1 MITIIVE
8 KPSVARQ
15 ISRVIGA
22 MERKVGYY
30 GGNNYCVTWAFGH
43 LIQLA
48 MPEAYGVVG
57 YRQENLPII
66 PDMFQLVSRKDGK
79 GKEDDGVKEQLRVI
93 KNLFEHTEKI
103 IVATDAG
110 REGELIFRYLYQYL
124 DCHVPFQRLWISS
137 LTDKA
142 IKEGL
147 KNLKDGHD
155 FDNLFLSAKARSE
168 ADWLVGI
175 NATQALTIAAG
186 RGTYSLGRVQTPT
199 LAMVCR
205 RFLENK
211 NFKPTQFWQMHF
223 TTGGDGKAA
232 SKREQSQ
239 TCLNSAEREQPRPK
253 VRAVKFQTTERWD
266 DKTTAESL
274 YQQLKGYKSVVISK
288 VECKEK
294 TEEPP
299 LLYDLTALQKDANVK
314 YGFTAEQTLAIA
326 QKLYEAK
333 VITYPRTS
341 SRYIPD
347 DVYDEIPKLLRTFQ
361 DNEQWGAL
369 SMTICKPNTHSVD
382 ASKVTD
388 HHALLIT
395 GEKLEH
401 PSNDDKKIYNM
412 IVARMLEAFSDKCEK
427 QQTTITVEVDGVQ
440 FVTKGTVI
448 KKAGWR
454 FIQNEENDNDRL
466 PNWKEGQELVVS
478 GWGLAEGKTKPIPIH
493 TEATLLS
500 EMESC
505 GKGIDDEEL
514 AQAIKECG
522 IGTPATR
529 ANIIETLINREY
541 MIRLNK
547 QLIPTEKGLFIYDLL
562 KDKQIADVAMTGQ
575 WEKVLSRIERG
586 EYNANDF
593 RKGIE
598 DYTGSIVQELLSL
611 EDKFEYSG
619 IGIPCPKCGK
629 GTMQFY
635 KKVVKCDNPACDCNV
650 FREKAGKELTNDQL
664 KALLKEGKTGII
676 KGFKSNQGNSFD
688 AIVKLNP
695 ETFQT
700 EFSFPERKKY
710 VKKPLSRK

>member
-1 MITIIVE
+1 MITIIAE

-15 ISRVIGA
+15 ISRVVGA
-22 MERKVGYY
+22 MQRKVGYY
-30 GGNNYCVTWAFGH
+30 GGNGYCVTWAFGH
-43 LIQLA
+43 LVQLA
-48 MPEAYGVVG
+48 MPEAYGVTG
-57 YRQENLPII
+57 FRRESLPII
-66 PDMFQLVSRKDGK
+66 PGEFQLVSRKDAK
-79 GKEDDGVKEQLRVI
+79 GKEDDGVKEQMQVI
-93 KNLFEHTEKI
+93 KNLFDHSESI

-124 DCHVPFQRLWISS
+124 GCHVPFMRLWISS

-147 KNLKDGHD
+147 DNLRDGHD
-155 FDNLFLSAKARSE
+155 YDRLYAAAKSRSE

-186 RGTYSLGRVQTPT
+186 KGTYSLGRVQTPT

-223 TTGGDGKAA
+223 TTEGDGG
-232 SKREQSQ
+232 
-239 TCLNSAEREQPRPK
+239 
-253 VRAVKFQTTERWD
+253 AVKFLSADRWE
-266 DKTTAESL
+266 DKDKAEAL
-274 YQQLKGYKSVVISK
+274 FLQVKGIKSVVITK

-299 LLYDLTALQKDANVK
+299 LLYDLTTLQKDANVK
-314 YGFTAEQTLAIA
+314 YGLTAEQTLSIA

-347 DVYDEIPKLLRTFQ
+347 DVFDEIPSLLRTLE
-361 DNEQWGAL
+361 DSEQWGAL
-369 SMTICKPNTHSVD
+369 SMTIDKPNRRSVD

-395 GEKLEH
+395 GEKMQY
-401 PSNDDKKIYNM
+401 PSNDDKKIYNL
-412 IVARMLEAFSDKCEK
+412 IVARMLEAFSEKCEK
-427 QQTTITVEVDGVQ
+427 QQTTVTAEVEGVP
-440 FVTKGTVI
+440 FVVKGTVI

-454 FIQNEENDNDRL
+454 FIQNEETDSDRL
-466 PNWKEGQELVVS
+466 PNWKEGQELPVT
-478 GWGLAEGKTKPIPIH
+478 GWGLAEGKTKPKPIL
-493 TEATLLS
+493 TEAALLG
-500 EMESC
+500 EMETC
-505 GKGIDDEEL
+505 GKDIGDGEVSEALKD
-514 AQAIKECG
+514 CG

-529 ANIIETLINREY
+529 AAIIETLINREY
-541 MIRLNK
+541 IIRLNK

-562 KDKQIADVAMTGQ
+562 KDKQIADVAMTGR
-575 WEKVLSRIERG
+575 WEQTLARIERG
-586 EYNANDF
+586 EYNAEDF
-593 RKGIE
+593 RKSIE
-598 DYTGSIVQELLSL
+598 DYTGSIVHELLSL
-611 EDKFEYSG
+611 EDKFEHSG

-635 KKVVKCDNPACDCNV
+635 KKVVKCDNPACDCHV
-650 FREKAGKELTNDQL
+650 FREKAGKELTDAQL
-664 KALLKEGKTGII
+664 KVLLTEGRTGFI
-676 KGFKSNQGNSFD
+676 KGFKSKQGNSFD
-688 AIVKLNP
+688 AVLRLNDQF
-695 ETFQT
+695 ET
-700 EFSFPERKKY
+700 EFSFPERKKS

>member
-1 MITIIVE
+1 MITIIAE

-15 ISRVIGA
+15 ISRVVGA

-48 MPEAYGVVG
+48 MSEAYGVTG
-57 YRQENLPII
+57 FRRESLPII
-66 PDMFQLVSRKDGK
+66 PEMFQLVSRKDAK

-223 TTGGDGKAA
+223 TTEGDGK
-232 SKREQSQ
+232 
-239 TCLNSAEREQPRPK
+239 
-253 VRAVKFQTTERWD
+253 AVKFQTTERWN
-266 DKTTAESL
+266 DKETAESL
-274 YQQLKGYKSVVISK
+274 YQLLKGNKSVVISK

-333 VITYPRTS
+333 AITYPRTS
-341 SRYIPD
+341 SRFIPD
-347 DVYDEIPKLLRTFQ
+347 DVFDEIPKLLRTLQ

-369 SMTICKPNTHSVD
+369 SMTIRKPNTRSVD

-395 GEKLEH
+395 GQKLEH

-412 IVARMLEAFSDKCEK
+412 IVARMLEAFSEKCEK

-448 KKAGWR
+448 KKSGWR
-454 FIQNEENDNDRL
+454 FIQNEETDNDRL
-466 PNWKEGQELVVS
+466 PNWKEGQELVAS
-478 GWGLAEGKTKPIPIH
+478 GWGLAEGKTKPKPIH

-505 GKGIDDEEL
+505 GKGINDEEL

-529 ANIIETLINREY
+529 ASIIETLINREY

-575 WEKVLSRIERG
+575 WEQTLARIERG
-586 EYNANDF
+586 EYGANDF

-598 DYTGSIVQELLSL
+598 DYTASIVQELLSL
-611 EDKFEYSG
+611 EDKFEHSG

-635 KKVVKCDNPACDCNV
+635 KKVVKCDNPACDCHV

-664 KALLKEGKTGII
+664 EALLTDSKTGII
-676 KGFKSNQGNSFD
+676 KGFKSKQGNSFD
-688 AIVKLNP
+688 AIVRLNP

-700 EFSFPERKKY
+700 EFEFPERKSQP
-710 VKKPLSRK
+710 KKGKTRK

>member
-1 MITIIVE
+1 MITIIAE

-15 ISRVIGA
+15 ISRVVGA

-48 MPEAYGVVG
+48 MPEAYGVTG
-57 YRQENLPII
+57 FRRESLPII
-66 PDMFQLVSRKDGK
+66 PEMFQLVSRKDAK

-124 DCHVPFQRLWISS
+124 GCHVPFQRLWISS

-199 LAMVCR
+199 LAMVCH

-223 TTGGDGKAA
+223 TTEGDGK
-232 SKREQSQ
+232 
-239 TCLNSAEREQPRPK
+239 
-253 VRAVKFQTTERWD
+253 AVKFQTTERWN
-266 DKTTAESL
+266 DKETAESL
-274 YQQLKGYKSVVISK
+274 YQQLKGNKNVVITK

-333 VITYPRTS
+333 AITYPRTS

-347 DVYDEIPKLLRTFQ
+347 DVYDEIPKLLRTLQ

-369 SMTICKPNTHSVD
+369 SMTIRKPNSHSVD

-401 PSNDDKKIYNM
+401 PSNDDKIIYNM
-412 IVARMLEAFSDKCEK
+412 IVARMLEAFSEKCEK
-427 QQTTITVEVDGVQ
+427 QQTTVTVEVEGVP
-440 FVTKGTVI
+440 FTVKGTVI
-448 KKAGWR
+448 RKAGWR
-454 FIQNEENDNDRL
+454 FIQNEDTDNDRL
-466 PNWKEGQELVVS
+466 PNWKEGQELAVS
-478 GWGLAEGKTKPIPIH
+478 GWGLAEGKTKPVPIH

-562 KDKQIADVAMTGQ
+562 KDKQIADVAMTGR
-575 WEKVLSRIERG
+575 WEQTLARIEQG
-586 EYNANDF
+586 EYGANDF

-598 DYTGSIVQELLSL
+598 DYTAGIVQELLSL
-611 EDKFEYSG
+611 EDKFEHSG

-635 KKVVKCDNPACDCNV
+635 KKVVKCDNPACDCHV
-650 FREKAGKELTNDQL
+650 FREKAGKELTDAQL
-664 KALLKEGKTGII
+664 KDLIRDGKTGII
-676 KGFKSNQGNSFD
+676 KGFKSKQGNSFD
-688 AIVKLNP
+688 AVVTFNR
-695 ETFQT
+695 ETYQT
-700 EFSFPERKKY
+700 EFSFPERKKSA
-710 VKKPLSRK
+710 KKGKSR

>member
-1 MITIIVE
+1 MITIIAE

-15 ISRVIGA
+15 ISRVVGA

-43 LIQLA
+43 LILLA
-48 MPEAYGVVG
+48 MPEAYGVTG
-57 YRQENLPII
+57 FRRESLPII
-66 PDMFQLVSRKDGK
+66 PDMFQLVSRKDAQ

-155 FDNLFLSAKARSE
+155 YDNLFLSAKARSE

-199 LAMVCR
+199 LAMVCH

-223 TTGGDGKAA
+223 TTEGDGK
-232 SKREQSQ
+232 
-239 TCLNSAEREQPRPK
+239 
-253 VRAVKFQTTERWD
+253 AVKFQTTERWN
-266 DKTTAESL
+266 DKTTAENL
-274 YQQLKGYKSVVISK
+274 YQQLKGNKSVVISK

-299 LLYDLTALQKDANVK
+299 LLYDLTALQKDANIR
-314 YGFTAEQTLAIA
+314 YGFTAEQTLAIV

-333 VITYPRTS
+333 AITYP
-341 SRYIPD
+341 
-347 DVYDEIPKLLRTFQ
+347 
-361 DNEQWGAL
+361 WGAL
-369 SMTICKPNTHSVD
+369 SMTIRKPNTHSVD

-395 GEKLEH
+395 GENLEH
-401 PSNDDKKIYNM
+401 PSNDDKKVYNM
-412 IVARMLEAFSDKCEK
+412 IVARMLEAFSDNCEK
-427 QQTTITVEVDGVQ
+427 QQTTITVEVGGVQ
-440 FVTKGTVI
+440 FVTKGTII

-454 FIQNEENDNDRL
+454 FIQNEETDNDRL
-466 PNWKEGQELVVS
+466 PNWKEGQELAVS
-478 GWGLAEGKTKPIPIH
+478 GWGLAEGKTKPVPIH
-493 TEATLLS
+493 TEASLLS

-505 GKGIDDEEL
+505 GKGIDDKEL

-575 WEKVLSRIERG
+575 WEKALSRIERG

-611 EDKFEYSG
+611 EDKFEHSG

-635 KKVVKCDNPACDCNV
+635 KKVVKCDNPACDCHV

-664 KALLKEGKTGII
+664 KALLTEGKTGIV
-676 KGFKSNQGNSFD
+676 KGFKSKQGNSFD
-688 AIVKLNP
+688 AVVILNR
-695 ETFQT
+695 ETYQT
-700 EFSFPERKKY
+700 EFSFPERKKSA
-710 VKKPLSRK
+710 KNGKSR

>member
-1 MITIIVE
+1 M
-8 KPSVARQ
+8 
-15 ISRVIGA
+15 
-22 MERKVGYY
+22 
-30 GGNNYCVTWAFGH
+30 
-43 LIQLA
+43 
-48 MPEAYGVVG
+48 
-57 YRQENLPII
+57 
-66 PDMFQLVSRKDGK
+66 
-79 GKEDDGVKEQLRVI
+79 
-93 KNLFEHTEKI
+93 
-103 IVATDAG
+103 
-110 REGELIFRYLYQYL
+110 IFRYLYQYL
-124 DCHVPFQRLWISS
+124 GCHVPFQRLWISS

-155 FDNLFLSAKARSE
+155 YDNLFLSAKARSE

-186 RGTYSLGRVQTPT
+186 KGTYSLGRVQTPT

-211 NFKPTQFWQMHF
+211 NFVPTPFWQMHF
-223 TTGGDGKAA
+223 TTEGDGKAVKFLA
-232 SKREQSQ
+232 
-239 TCLNSAEREQPRPK
+239 AERWK
-253 VRAVKFQTTERWD
+253 DRAD
-266 DKTTAESL
+266 AEAV
-274 YQQLKGYKSVVISK
+274 YQKLKSANSVAITK

-299 LLYDLTALQKDANVK
+299 LLYDLTTLQKDANVR

-333 VITYPRTS
+333 AITYPRTS

-347 DVYDEIPKLLRTFQ
+347 DVYDEIPKLLRTLV
-361 DNEQWGAL
+361 NSEQWGAL
-369 SMTICKPNTHSVD
+369 SMTVRKPNRHSVD

-395 GEKLEH
+395 GEKPQY
-401 PSNDDKKIYNM
+401 PSNDDKKIYNL
-412 IVARMLEAFSDKCEK
+412 IIARMLEAFSDKCVKEL
-427 QQTTITVEVDGVQ
+427 TTVTVDVDGIP
-440 FVTKGTVI
+440 FVAKGTVI
-448 KKAGWR
+448 RQQGWR
-454 FIQNEENDNDRL
+454 FIMNENTDADHL
-466 PNWKEGQELVVS
+466 PNWKEGQELHVT
-478 GWGLAEGKTKPIPIH
+478 GWGLAEGKTKPAAIH

-500 EMESC
+500 EMEHC
-505 GKGIDDEEL
+505 GKSIDDEEL
-514 AQAIKECG
+514 AQAIKDCG

-529 ANIIETLINREY
+529 AAIIETLIKREY

-575 WEKVLSRIERG
+575 WEQTLARIERG
-586 EYNANDF
+586 EYSAEDF

-598 DYTGSIVQELLSL
+598 DYTGSIVGELLSL
-611 EDKFEYSG
+611 EDRFEHNG

-635 KKVVKCDNPACDCNV
+635 KKVVKCNNPACDCHV
-650 FREKAGKELTNDQL
+650 FREKAGKELTDAQL
-664 KALLKEGKTGII
+664 KDLLKDGKTGLI
-676 KGFKSNQGNSFD
+676 KGFKSKQGNSFD
-688 AIVKLNP
+688 AVVTINR

-700 EFSFPERKKY
+700 EFSFPERKSQS
-710 VKKPLSRK
+710 KKGKSRK

>member
-1 MITIIVE
+1 MITIIAE

-15 ISRVIGA
+15 ISRVVGA
-22 MERKVGYY
+22 MQRKVGYY
-30 GGNNYCVTWAFGH
+30 GGNGYCVTWAFGH
-43 LIQLA
+43 LVQLA
-48 MPEAYGVVG
+48 MPEAYGVTG
-57 YRQENLPII
+57 FRRESLPII
-66 PDMFQLVSRKDGK
+66 PGEFQLVSRKDAK
-79 GKEDDGVKEQLRVI
+79 GKEDDGVKEQMQVI
-93 KNLFEHTEKI
+93 KNLFDHSESI

-124 DCHVPFQRLWISS
+124 GCHVPFMRLWISS

-147 KNLKDGHD
+147 DNLRDGHD
-155 FDNLFLSAKARSE
+155 YDRLYAAAKSRSE

-186 RGTYSLGRVQTPT
+186 KGTYSLGRVQTPT

-223 TTGGDGKAA
+223 TTEGDGG
-232 SKREQSQ
+232 
-239 TCLNSAEREQPRPK
+239 
-253 VRAVKFQTTERWD
+253 AVKFLSADRWE
-266 DKTTAESL
+266 DKDKAEAL
-274 YQQLKGYKSVVISK
+274 FLQVKGIKSVVITK

-299 LLYDLTALQKDANVK
+299 LLYDLTTLQKDANVK
-314 YGFTAEQTLAIA
+314 YGLTAEQTLSIA

-347 DVYDEIPKLLRTFQ
+347 DVFDEIPSLLRTLE
-361 DNEQWGAL
+361 DSEQWGAL
-369 SMTICKPNTHSVD
+369 SMTIDKPNRRSVD

-395 GEKLEH
+395 GEKMQY
-401 PSNDDKKIYNM
+401 PSNDDKKIYNL
-412 IVARMLEAFSDKCEK
+412 IVARMLEAFSEKCEK
-427 QQTTITVEVDGVQ
+427 QQTTVTAEVEGVP
-440 FVTKGTVI
+440 FVVKGTVI

-454 FIQNEENDNDRL
+454 FIQNEETDSDRL
-466 PNWKEGQELVVS
+466 PNWKEGQELPVT
-478 GWGLAEGKTKPIPIH
+478 GWGLAEGKTKPKPIL
-493 TEATLLS
+493 TEAALLG
-500 EMESC
+500 EMETC
-505 GKGIDDEEL
+505 GKDIGDGEVSEALKD
-514 AQAIKECG
+514 CG

-529 ANIIETLINREY
+529 AAIIETLINREY
-541 MIRLNK
+541 IIRLNK

-562 KDKQIADVAMTGQ
+562 KDKQIADVAMTGR
-575 WEKVLSRIERG
+575 WEQTLARIERG
-586 EYNANDF
+586 EYNAEDF
-593 RKGIE
+593 RKSIE
-598 DYTGSIVQELLSL
+598 DYTGSIVHELLSL
-611 EDKFEYSG
+611 EEKFQHSG

-635 KKVVKCDNPACDCNV
+635 KKVVKCDNPACDCHV
-650 FREKAGKELTNDQL
+650 FREKAGKELTDAQL
-664 KALLKEGKTGII
+664 KVLLTEGRTGFI
-676 KGFKSNQGNSFD
+676 KGFKSKQGNSFD
-688 AIVKLNP
+688 AVLRLNDQF
-695 ETFQT
+695 ET
-700 EFSFPERKKY
+700 EFSFPERKKS

>member
-1 MITIIVE
+1 MITIIAE

-15 ISRVIGA
+15 ISRVVGA
-22 MERKVGYY
+22 MQRKVGYY
-30 GGNNYCVTWAFGH
+30 GGNGYCVTWAFGH
-43 LIQLA
+43 LVQLA
-48 MPEAYGVVG
+48 MPEAYGVTG
-57 YRQENLPII
+57 FRRESLPII
-66 PDMFQLVSRKDGK
+66 PGEFQLVSRKDAK
-79 GKEDDGVKEQLRVI
+79 GKEDDGVKEQMQVI
-93 KNLFEHTEKI
+93 KNLFDHSESI

-124 DCHVPFQRLWISS
+124 GCHVPFMRLWISS

-147 KNLKDGHD
+147 DNLRDGHD
-155 FDNLFLSAKARSE
+155 YDRLYAAAKSRSE

-186 RGTYSLGRVQTPT
+186 KGTYSLGRVQTPT

-223 TTGGDGKAA
+223 TTEGDGG
-232 SKREQSQ
+232 
-239 TCLNSAEREQPRPK
+239 
-253 VRAVKFQTTERWD
+253 AVKFLSADRWE
-266 DKTTAESL
+266 DKDKAEAL
-274 YQQLKGYKSVVISK
+274 FLQVKGIKSVVITK

-299 LLYDLTALQKDANVK
+299 LLYDLTTLQKDANVK
-314 YGFTAEQTLAIA
+314 YGLTAEQTLSIA

-347 DVYDEIPKLLRTFQ
+347 DVFDEIPSLLRTLE
-361 DNEQWGAL
+361 DSEQWGAL
-369 SMTICKPNTHSVD
+369 SMTIDKPNRRSVD

-395 GEKLEH
+395 GEKMQY
-401 PSNDDKKIYNM
+401 PSNDDKKIYNL
-412 IVARMLEAFSDKCEK
+412 IVARMLEAFSEKCEK
-427 QQTTITVEVDGVQ
+427 QQTTVTAEVEGVP
-440 FVTKGTVI
+440 FVVKGTVI

-454 FIQNEENDNDRL
+454 FIQNEETDSDRL
-466 PNWKEGQELVVS
+466 PNWKEGQELPVT
-478 GWGLAEGKTKPIPIH
+478 GWGLAEGKTKPKPIL
-493 TEATLLS
+493 TEAALLG
-500 EMESC
+500 EMETC
-505 GKGIDDEEL
+505 GKDIGDGEVSEALKD
-514 AQAIKECG
+514 CG

-529 ANIIETLINREY
+529 AAIIETLINREY
-541 MIRLNK
+541 IIRLNK

-562 KDKQIADVAMTGQ
+562 KDKQITDVAMTGR
-575 WEKVLSRIERG
+575 WEQTLARIERG
-586 EYNANDF
+586 EYNAEDF
-593 RKGIE
+593 RKSIE
-598 DYTGSIVQELLSL
+598 DYTGSIVHELLSL
-611 EDKFEYSG
+611 EDKFEHGG

-635 KKVVKCDNPACDCNV
+635 KKVVKCDNPACDCHV
-650 FREKAGKELTNDQL
+650 FREKAGKELTDAQL
-664 KALLKEGKTGII
+664 KVLLTEGRTGFI
-676 KGFKSNQGNSFD
+676 KGFKSKQGNSFD
-688 AIVKLNP
+688 AVLRLNDQF
-695 ETFQT
+695 ET
-700 EFSFPERKKY
+700 EFSFPERKKS

>member
-1 MITIIVE
+1 MITIIAE

-15 ISRVIGA
+15 ISRVVGA
-22 MERKVGYY
+22 TQRKVGYY
-30 GGNNYCVTWAFGH
+30 GGNGYCVTWAFGH

-48 MPEAYGVVG
+48 MPEVYGVTG
-57 YRQENLPII
+57 FRRDALPII
-66 PDMFQLVSRKDGK
+66 PNEFQLVIRKNLK
-79 GKEDDGVKEQLRVI
+79 GDEELSLNEQVYTI
-93 KNLFEHTEKI
+93 KNLFEHSDYI

-110 REGELIFRYLYQYL
+110 REGELIFRYVYQYL
-124 DCHVPFQRLWISS
+124 DCHTPFKRLWISS

-147 KNLKDGHD
+147 DSLRDGHEY
-155 FDNLFLSAKARSE
+155 DNLFLAAKARSE

-211 NFKPTQFWQMHF
+211 NFKPTKFWQMHL
-223 TTGGDGKAA
+223 TTEGNGGAI
-232 SKREQSQ
+232 
-239 TCLNSAEREQPRPK
+239 
-253 VRAVKFQTTERWD
+253 KFQTTERWN
-266 DKTTAESL
+266 DKTTAENL
-274 YQQLKGYKSVVISK
+274 YQQLKGNKSVVISK

-299 LLYDLTALQKDANVK
+299 LLYDLTSLQKDANVK
-314 YGFTAEQTLAIA
+314 YGFTAEQTLTIA

-333 VITYPRTS
+333 AITYPRTS

-347 DVYDEIPKLLRTFQ
+347 DVFDEIPKLLRTLE

-369 SMTICKPNTHSVD
+369 SMTIRKPNRRSVD
-382 ASKVTD
+382 TSKVTD

-412 IVARMLEAFSDKCEK
+412 IVARMLEAFSEKCEK
-427 QQTTITVEVDGVQ
+427 QQTTITVEVEGIQ

-448 KKAGWR
+448 KKSGWR
-454 FIQNEENDNDRL
+454 FIQNEETGNDRL
-466 PNWKEGQELVVS
+466 SNWKEGQELTVS
-478 GWGLAEGKTKPIPIH
+478 GWGLAEGKTKPVPIH

-505 GKGIDDEEL
+505 GKGIDDEEQ

-529 ANIIETLINREY
+529 ANIIETLIAREY

-547 QLIPTEKGLFIYDLL
+547 QLIPTEKGLFIYNLL

-575 WEKVLSRIERG
+575 WEQTLTRIEQG
-586 EYNANDF
+586 EYNADDF
-593 RKGIE
+593 RKDIE
-598 DYTGSIVQELLSL
+598 NYTGSIVNELLSL
-611 EDKFEYSG
+611 EDKFEHSG

-635 KKVVKCDNPACDCNV
+635 KKIVKCDNPACDMHI
-650 FREKAGKELTNDQL
+650 FREKAGKELTNTQL
-664 KALLKEGKTGII
+664 KDLIRDGKTGII
-676 KGFKSNQGNSFD
+676 KGFKSKQGNSFD
-688 AIVKLNP
+688 AVVTLNR
-695 ETFQT
+695 ETYQT
-700 EFSFPERKKY
+700 EFSFPERKKS
-710 VKKPLSRK
+710 VKKGKSR

>member
-1 MITIIVE
+1 MITIIAE

-15 ISRVIGA
+15 ISRVVGA

-48 MPEAYGVVG
+48 MPEAYGVTG
-57 YRQENLPII
+57 FRRESLPII
-66 PDMFQLVSRKDGK
+66 PEMFQLVSRKDAK

-199 LAMVCR
+199 LAMVCH

-223 TTGGDGKAA
+223 TTEGDGK
-232 SKREQSQ
+232 
-239 TCLNSAEREQPRPK
+239 
-253 VRAVKFQTTERWD
+253 AVKFQTAERWN
-266 DKTTAESL
+266 DKETAESI
-274 YQQLKGYKSVVISK
+274 YQQLKGNKSVVISK
-288 VECKEK
+288 VECKDK

-314 YGFTAEQTLAIA
+314 YGFTADQTLAIA

-333 VITYPRTS
+333 AITYPRTS

-347 DVYDEIPKLLRTFQ
+347 DVYDEIPKLLRTLQ

-369 SMTICKPNTHSVD
+369 SMTIRKPNARSVD

-395 GEKLEH
+395 GEKFEH

-412 IVARMLEAFSDKCEK
+412 IVARMLEAFSEKCEK
-427 QQTTITVEVDGVQ
+427 QQTTVTVEVEGVP
-440 FVTKGTVI
+440 FTVKGTVI

-454 FIQNEENDNDRL
+454 FIQNEDTDNDRL
-466 PNWKEGQELVVS
+466 PNWKEGQELAVS
-478 GWGLAEGKTKPIPIH
+478 GWGLAEGKTKPVPIH

-505 GKGIDDEEL
+505 GKCIDDEEL
-514 AQAIKECG
+514 AQAIKDCG

-562 KDKQIADVAMTGQ
+562 KDKQIADVAMTGR
-575 WEKVLSRIERG
+575 WEQTLARIEQG
-586 EYNANDF
+586 EYGANDF

-598 DYTGSIVQELLSL
+598 DYTAGIVQELLSL
-611 EDKFEYSG
+611 EDKFEHSG

-635 KKVVKCDNPACDCNV
+635 KKVVKCDNPACDCHV

-664 KALLKEGKTGII
+664 KALLTDYKTGII
-676 KGFKSNQGNSFD
+676 KGFKSKQGNSFD
-688 AIVKLNP
+688 AIVRLNS
-695 ETFQT
+695 ETFHT
-700 EFSFPERKKY
+700 EFEFPERKSQP
-710 VKKPLSRK
+710 KKGKTRK

>member
-1 MITIIVE
+1 MITIIAE
-8 KPSVARQ
+8 KPSVVRQ
-15 ISRVIGA
+15 ISRVVGA

-48 MPEAYGVVG
+48 MPEAYGVTG
-57 YRQENLPII
+57 FRRESLPII
-66 PDMFQLVSRKDGK
+66 PDIFQLVSRKDAK

-155 FDNLFLSAKARSE
+155 FDNLFLSAKTRSE
-168 ADWLVGI
+168 ADWLIGI
-175 NATQALTIAAG
+175 NATQALAIAAG

-199 LAMVCR
+199 LAMVCH

-223 TTGGDGKAA
+223 TTEGDG
-232 SKREQSQ
+232 
-239 TCLNSAEREQPRPK
+239 L
-253 VRAVKFQTTERWD
+253 AVKFQTTERWNY
-266 DKTTAESL
+266 KETAESI
-274 YQQLKGYKSVVISK
+274 YQQLKKNKSVFISK

-294 TEEPP
+294 AEEPP

-326 QKLYEAK
+326 QRLYEARA
-333 VITYPRTS
+333 ITYPRTS

-347 DVYDEIPKLLRTFQ
+347 DVYDEIPKLLRTLQ

-369 SMTICKPNTHSVD
+369 SMTIRKPNTRSVD

-427 QQTTITVEVDGVQ
+427 QQTTVAVEVESVP
-440 FVTKGTVI
+440 FAVKGTVI

-454 FIQNEENDNDRL
+454 FIQNEETDNDRL
-466 PNWKEGQELVVS
+466 PNWKAGQELAIS
-478 GWGLAEGKTKPIPIH
+478 GWGLAEGKTKPVPIH

-529 ANIIETLINREY
+529 ANIIETLINCEY

-547 QLIPTEKGLFIYDLL
+547 QLIPTPKGLFIYDLL
-562 KDKQIADVAMTGQ
+562 KDKQIANVAMTGQ
-575 WEKVLSRIERG
+575 WEKALSRIELG

-611 EDKFEYSG
+611 EDKFQHSS

-635 KKVVKCDNPACDCNV
+635 KKVVKCDNPACDCHV
-650 FREKAGKELTNDQL
+650 FREKAGKELINDQL
-664 KALLKEGKTGII
+664 KALLTDGKTGII
-676 KGFKSNQGNSFD
+676 KGFKSKQGNSFD

-700 EFSFPERKKY
+700 EFSFPERKKSA
-710 VKKPLSRK
+710 KKGKSR

>member
-1 MITIIVE
+1 MITIIAE

-15 ISRVIGA
+15 ISRVVGA
-22 MERKVGYY
+22 TQRKVGYY

-43 LIQLA
+43 LMQLA
-48 MPEAYGVVG
+48 MPEAYGITG
-57 YRQENLPII
+57 FRRDALPII
-66 PDMFQLVSRKDGK
+66 PKEFQLVIRKNLK
-79 GKEDDGVKEQLRVI
+79 GDEEMSLNEQVYTI
-93 KNLFEHTEKI
+93 KNLFERSEYI

-110 REGELIFRYLYQYL
+110 REGELIFRYVYQYYG
-124 DCHVPFQRLWISS
+124 CKTPFKRLWISS
-137 LTDKA
+137 LTAKA

-147 KNLKDGHD
+147 DSLRDGHEY
-155 FDNLFLSAKARSE
+155 DNLFLAAKARSE

-186 RGTYSLGRVQTPT
+186 KGTYSLGRVQTPT

-223 TTGGDGKAA
+223 TTEGDGK
-232 SKREQSQ
+232 
-239 TCLNSAEREQPRPK
+239 T
-253 VRAVKFQTTERWD
+253 VKFLTANRWE
-266 DKTTAESL
+266 DKAVAEVL
-274 YQQLKGYKSVVISK
+274 YQQMKEHKSVVISK

-294 TEEPP
+294 AEEPP
-299 LLYDLTALQKDANVK
+299 LLYDLTALQKEANVR

-333 VITYPRTS
+333 AITYPRTS

-347 DVYDEIPKLLRTFQ
+347 DVYDEIPKLLRTLA
-361 DNEQWGAL
+361 DDEQWGAL
-369 SMTICKPNTHSVD
+369 SMTIRKPNCHCVD
-382 ASKVTD
+382 ASKVSD

-412 IVARMLEAFSDKCEK
+412 VVARMLEAFSDKCEK
-427 QQTTITVEVDGVQ
+427 QHTTITVEVDGVQ

-454 FIQNEENDNDRL
+454 FIQNEETDNNRL
-466 PNWKEGQELVVS
+466 PNWKEGHELVVS
-478 GWGLAEGKTKPIPIH
+478 GWGLAEGKTKPVPIH

-541 MIRLNK
+541 IIRLNK
-547 QLIPTEKGLFIYDLL
+547 QLIPTEKGLFIYDFL
-562 KDKQIADVAMTGQ
+562 KDRQIADVAMTGQ
-575 WEKVLSRIERG
+575 WEQTLARIERG
-586 EYNANDF
+586 EYSAEDF

-598 DYTGSIVQELLSL
+598 NYTGSIVQELLSL
-611 EDKFEYSG
+611 EDRFEHNG

-635 KKVVKCDNPACDCNV
+635 KKVVKCDNPACDCHV

-664 KALLKEGKTGII
+664 KALLTEGRTGII
-676 KGFKSNQGNSFD
+676 KGFKSKQGNSFD
-688 AIVKLNP
+688 AVVTLNRD
-695 ETFQT
+695 TFQT
-700 EFSFPERKKY
+700 EFSFPERKKSA
-710 VKKPLSRK
+710 KKPQSRK

>member
-1 MITIIVE
+1 MITIIAE

-15 ISRVIGA
+15 ISRVVGA

-48 MPEAYGVVG
+48 MPEAYGMTG
-57 YRQENLPII
+57 FRRESLPII
-66 PDMFQLVSRKDGK
+66 PELFQLVSRKDAK
-79 GKEDDGVKEQLRVI
+79 GKEDDGVKEQVRVI

-199 LAMVCR
+199 LAMVCH

-223 TTGGDGKAA
+223 TTEDDGG
-232 SKREQSQ
+232 
-239 TCLNSAEREQPRPK
+239 
-253 VRAVKFQTTERWD
+253 VVKFMTTERWN
-266 DKTTAESL
+266 DKATAESL
-274 YQQLKGYKSVVISK
+274 YQQLKGNKNVVISK
-288 VECKEK
+288 VECKDK

-299 LLYDLTALQKDANVK
+299 LLYDLTALQKDANVR

-333 VITYPRTS
+333 AITYPRTS

-347 DVYDEIPKLLRTFQ
+347 DVYDEIPKLLRTLQ

-369 SMTICKPNTHSVD
+369 SMTIRKPNTRSVD

-412 IVARMLEAFSDKCEK
+412 IVARMLEAFSEKCEK
-427 QQTTITVEVDGVQ
+427 QQTTIMVEVDGVQ

-454 FIQNEENDNDRL
+454 FIQNEETDNDRL
-466 PNWKEGQELVVS
+466 PNWKEGQELAVS
-478 GWGLAEGKTKPIPIH
+478 GWGLAEGKTKPVPIH

-562 KDKQIADVAMTGQ
+562 KDKQIANVAMTGQ
-575 WEKVLSRIERG
+575 WEQSLARIERG
-586 EYNANDF
+586 EYGAEDF

-598 DYTGSIVQELLSL
+598 DYTDSIVQELLSL
-611 EDKFEYSG
+611 EDRFEHSG

-635 KKVVKCDNPACDCNV
+635 KKVVKCDNPACDCHV

-664 KALLKEGKTGII
+664 KALLTDGKTGII
-676 KGFKSNQGNSFD
+676 KGFKSKQGNSFD

-700 EFSFPERKKY
+700 EFSFPERKKSA
-710 VKKPLSRK
+710 KKGKSR

>member
-1 MITIIVE
+1 MYKTTEFIYYHTMITIIAE

-15 ISRVIGA
+15 ISRVVGA

-48 MPEAYGVVG
+48 MPEAYGVAG
-57 YRQENLPII
+57 FRRESLPII
-66 PDMFQLVSRKDGK
+66 PDMFQLVSRKDAK

-124 DCHVPFQRLWISS
+124 GCNVPFQRLWISS

-147 KNLKDGHD
+147 KNLKEGHD

-199 LAMVCR
+199 LAMVCH

-223 TTGGDGKAA
+223 TTEGNG
-232 SKREQSQ
+232 Q
-239 TCLNSAEREQPRPK
+239 
-253 VRAVKFQTTERWD
+253 AVKFQTTERWN
-266 DKTTAESL
+266 DKETAESL

-294 TEEPP
+294 AEEPP

-314 YGFTAEQTLAIA
+314 YGFTAEQTLTIA

-347 DVYDEIPKLLRTFQ
+347 DVYDEIPKLLRTLQ

-369 SMTICKPNTHSVD
+369 SMTIRKPNTHSVD

-427 QQTTITVEVDGVQ
+427 QQTTITVEVDEVQ

-448 KKAGWR
+448 KNAGWR
-454 FIQNEENDNDRL
+454 FIQNEENDNGRL
-466 PNWKEGQELVVS
+466 PNWKEGQELAVS
-478 GWGLAEGKTKPIPIH
+478 GWGLAEGKTKPVPIH

-562 KDKQIADVAMTGQ
+562 KDKQIADVSMTGQ
-575 WEKVLSRIERG
+575 WEQALARIERG
-586 EYNANDF
+586 EYSANNF

-598 DYTGSIVQELLSL
+598 DYTTSIVQELLSL
-611 EDKFEYSG
+611 EDKFEHSG

-635 KKVVKCDNPACDCNV
+635 KKVVKCDNPACDCHV
-650 FREKAGKELTNDQL
+650 FREKAGKVLTDAQL
-664 KALLKEGKTGII
+664 KDLLTEGRTGLI
-676 KGFKSNQGNSFD
+676 KGFKSKQGNSFD
-688 AIVKLNP
+688 AVVTLNH
-695 ETFQT
+695 ETYQT
-700 EFSFPERKKY
+700 EFSFPERKKTS
-710 VKKPLSRK
+710 KKPLSRK

>member
-1 MITIIVE
+1 MITIIAE

-15 ISRVIGA
+15 ISRIVGA
-22 MERKVGYY
+22 TQRKVGYY
-30 GGNNYCVTWAFGH
+30 GGNGYCVTWAFGH
-43 LIQLA
+43 LMQLA
-48 MPEAYGVVG
+48 MPEAYGVTG
-57 YRQENLPII
+57 FRREALPII
-66 PDMFQLVSRKDGK
+66 PKEFQLIIRKNLK
-79 GKEDDGVKEQLRVI
+79 GDEELSLNEQVYTI
-93 KNLFEHTEKI
+93 KNLFEHSEYI

-110 REGELIFRYLYQYL
+110 REGELIFRYVYQYL
-124 DCHVPFQRLWISS
+124 DCHTPFKRLWISS

-147 KNLKDGHD
+147 DNLRDGHEYE
-155 FDNLFLSAKARSE
+155 NLFLAAKARSE

-186 RGTYSLGRVQTPT
+186 KGTYSLGRVQTPT

-211 NFKPTQFWQMHF
+211 NFKPKQFWQIHF
-223 TTGGDGKAA
+223 TTEGDDKAA

-239 TCLNSAEREQPRPK
+239 TCLNSAEREQARPK
-253 VRAVKFQTTERWD
+253 VRAVKFQTTERWN
-266 DKTTAESL
+266 DKTTAENL
-274 YQQLKGYKSVVISK
+274 YQQLKGYKNVVVSK
-288 VECKEK
+288 VECKDK

-314 YGFTAEQTLAIA
+314 YGYTAEQTLSIA

-347 DVYDEIPKLLRTFQ
+347 DVFEEIPKLLRTLENSQ
-361 DNEQWGAL
+361 QWGAL
-369 SMTICKPNTHSVD
+369 SMTIRKPNTRSVD

-395 GEKLEH
+395 GEKLEY

-412 IVARMLEAFSDKCEK
+412 IVARMLEAFSEKCEK
-427 QQTTITVEVDGVQ
+427 QQTTVTVEVKGVT
-440 FVTKGTVI
+440 FAVKGTVI

-454 FIQNEENDNDRL
+454 FIQNEEADNDRL
-466 PNWKEGQELVVS
+466 PNWKEGQELAIS
-478 GWGLAEGKTKPIPIH
+478 GWGLAEGKTKPVPIH

-505 GKGIDDEEL
+505 GKEIDDEKL

-529 ANIIETLINREY
+529 ASIIETLIAREY
-541 MIRLNK
+541 MIRLSK
-547 QLIPTEKGLFIYDLL
+547 QLIPTEKGLFIYNLL
-562 KDKQIADVAMTGQ
+562 KDKQIADVVMTGQ
-575 WEKVLSRIERG
+575 WEQALTRIEQG
-586 EYNANDF
+586 EYSADDF
-593 RKGIE
+593 RKDIE
-598 DYTGSIVQELLSL
+598 NYTGSIVNEILSL
-611 EDKFEYSG
+611 EDKFEHSG

-635 KKVVKCDNPACDCNV
+635 KKVVKCDNPACDCHV
-650 FREKAGKELTNDQL
+650 FREKAGKELTDAQL
-664 KALLKEGKTGII
+664 KDLLTEGRTGLI
-676 KGFKSNQGNSFD
+676 KGFKSKQGNSFD
-688 AIVKLNP
+688 AVVRLNDQF
-695 ETFQT
+695 ET
-700 EFSFPERKKY
+700 EFSFPERKKSAR
-710 VKKPLSRK
+710 KPLSRK

>member
-1 MITIIVE
+1 MITIIAE

-15 ISRVIGA
+15 ISRVVGA

-48 MPEAYGVVG
+48 MPEAYGVTG
-57 YRQENLPII
+57 FRRESLPII
-66 PDMFQLVSRKDGK
+66 PDVFQLVSRKDTK

-155 FDNLFLSAKARSE
+155 YDNLFLSAKARSE

-186 RGTYSLGRVQTPT
+186 KGTYSLGRVQTPT
-199 LAMVCR
+199 LAMVCH

-223 TTGGDGKAA
+223 TTEGDGK
-232 SKREQSQ
+232 
-239 TCLNSAEREQPRPK
+239 
-253 VRAVKFQTTERWD
+253 AVKFQTTERWN
-266 DKTTAESL
+266 DKTTAENL
-274 YQQLKGYKSVVISK
+274 YQQLKGNKSVVISK

-299 LLYDLTALQKDANVK
+299 LLYDLTALQKDANIR
-314 YGFTAEQTLAIA
+314 YGFTAEQTLAIV

-333 VITYPRTS
+333 AITYPRTS
-341 SRYIPD
+341 SRYIPH
-347 DVYDEIPKLLRTFQ
+347 DVFDEIPKLLRTLQ

-369 SMTICKPNTHSVD
+369 SMTIRKPNTHSVD

-395 GEKLEH
+395 GENLEH

-412 IVARMLEAFSDKCEK
+412 IVARMLEAFSDNCEK
-427 QQTTITVEVDGVQ
+427 QQTTITVEVGGVQ
-440 FVTKGTVI
+440 FVTKGTII

-454 FIQNEENDNDRL
+454 FIQNEETDNDRL
-466 PNWKEGQELVVS
+466 PNWKEGQELAVS
-478 GWGLAEGKTKPIPIH
+478 GWGLAEGKTKPVPIH
-493 TEATLLS
+493 TEASLLS

-505 GKGIDDEEL
+505 GKGIDDKEL

-575 WEKVLSRIERG
+575 WEKALSRIERG

-611 EDKFEYSG
+611 EDKFEHSG

-635 KKVVKCDNPACDCNV
+635 KKVVKCDNPACDCHV

-664 KALLKEGKTGII
+664 KALLTDSKTGII
-676 KGFKSNQGNSFD
+676 KGFKSKQGNSFD

-700 EFSFPERKKY
+700 EFSFPERKKSA
-710 VKKPLSRK
+710 KNGKSR

>member
-1 MITIIVE
+1 MITIIAE

-15 ISRVIGA
+15 ISRVVGA

-48 MPEAYGVVG
+48 MPEAYG
-57 YRQENLPII
+57 
-66 PDMFQLVSRKDGK
+66 LVSRKDVKGK
-79 GKEDDGVKEQLRVI
+79 GDNGVKEQLRVI

-124 DCHVPFQRLWISS
+124 CCHVPFQRLWISS

-155 FDNLFLSAKARSE
+155 YDNLFLSAKARSE

-186 RGTYSLGRVQTPT
+186 KGTYSLGRVQTPT

-211 NFKPTQFWQMHF
+211 NFVPTPFWQMHF
-223 TTGGDGKAA
+223 TTEGDGKAVKFLA
-232 SKREQSQ
+232 
-239 TCLNSAEREQPRPK
+239 AERWK
-253 VRAVKFQTTERWD
+253 DRAD
-266 DKTTAESL
+266 AEAV
-274 YQQLKGYKSVVISK
+274 YQKLKSANSVAITK

-299 LLYDLTALQKDANVK
+299 LLYDLTTLQKDANVR

-333 VITYPRTS
+333 AITYPRTS

-347 DVYDEIPKLLRTFQ
+347 DVYDEIPKLLRTLA
-361 DNEQWGAL
+361 DSEQWGAL
-369 SMTICKPNTHSVD
+369 SMTIRKPNRHSVD

-395 GEKLEH
+395 GEKPQY
-401 PSNDDKKIYNM
+401 PSNDDKKIYNL
-412 IVARMLEAFSDKCEK
+412 IIARMLEAFSDKCVKEL
-427 QQTTITVEVDGVQ
+427 TTVTVDVDGIP
-440 FVTKGTVI
+440 FVAKGTVI
-448 KKAGWR
+448 RQQGWR
-454 FIQNEENDNDRL
+454 FIMNEDTDADRL
-466 PNWKEGQELVVS
+466 PNWKEGQELHVT
-478 GWGLAEGKTKPIPIH
+478 GWGLAEGKTKPAAIH

-500 EMESC
+500 EMEHC
-505 GKGIDDEEL
+505 GKSIDDEEL
-514 AQAIKECG
+514 AQAIKDCG

-529 ANIIETLINREY
+529 AAIIETLINREY

-562 KDKQIADVAMTGQ
+562 KD
-575 WEKVLSRIERG
+575 
-586 EYNANDF
+586 NAEDF

-598 DYTGSIVQELLSL
+598 DYTGSIVGELLSL
-611 EDKFEYSG
+611 EERFEHSG

-635 KKVVKCDNPACDCNV
+635 KKVVKCDNPACDCHV

-664 KALLKEGKTGII
+664 KALLTDGRTGII
-676 KGFKSNQGNSFD
+676 KDFKSKQGNSFD
-688 AIVKLNP
+688 AVVTLNR

-700 EFSFPERKKY
+700 EFSFPERKSQS
-710 VKKPLSRK
+710 KKGKSRK

>member
-1 MITIIVE
+1 MITIIAE

-15 ISRVIGA
+15 ISRVVGA

-48 MPEAYGVVG
+48 MPEAYGVTG
-57 YRQENLPII
+57 FRRESLPII
-66 PDMFQLVSRKDGK
+66 PDVFQLVSRKDAKAASKREQSQSCLNSAEREQARPEVK

-124 DCHVPFQRLWISS
+124 GCHVPFQRLWISS

-175 NATQALTIAAG
+175 RSALWDACQSKNATQALTIAAG

-199 LAMVCR
+199 LAMVCH

-223 TTGGDGKAA
+223 TTEGDGKAA

-239 TCLNSAEREQPRPK
+239 TCLNSAEREQARPK
-253 VRAVKFQTTERWD
+253 VRAVKFQTTERWN

-274 YQQLKGYKSVVISK
+274 YQQLKGNKSIVISK

-294 TEEPP
+294 AEEPP
-299 LLYDLTALQKDANVK
+299 LLYDLTALQKDANVR
-314 YGFTAEQTLAIA
+314 YGFTAEQTLTIA

-341 SRYIPD
+341 SRYISD
-347 DVYDEIPKLLRTFQ
+347 DVYDEIPKLLRTLQ

-369 SMTICKPNTHSVD
+369 SMTIRKPNTRSVD

-395 GEKLEH
+395 SEKLEH

-454 FIQNEENDNDRL
+454 FIQNEETDNDRL
-466 PNWKEGQELVVS
+466 PNWKEGQELAVS
-478 GWGLAEGKTKPIPIH
+478 GWGLAEGKTKPVPIH

-529 ANIIETLINREY
+529 ADIIETLINREY

-562 KDKQIADVAMTGQ
+562 KDKRIADVTMTGR
-575 WEKVLSRIERG
+575 WEQTLARIERG

-611 EDKFEYSG
+611 EDKFEHSG
-619 IGIPCPKCGK
+619 IGILCPK
-629 GTMQFY
+629 
-635 KKVVKCDNPACDCNV
+635 
-650 FREKAGKELTNDQL
+650 
-664 KALLKEGKTGII
+664 
-676 KGFKSNQGNSFD
+676 
-688 AIVKLNP
+688 
-695 ETFQT
+695 
-700 EFSFPERKKY
+700 
-710 VKKPLSRK
+710 

>member
-1 MITIIVE
+1 MYKTTESIYYHTMITIIAE

-15 ISRVIGA
+15 ISRVVDA

-48 MPEAYGVVG
+48 MPEAYGMTG
-57 YRQENLPII
+57 FRRENLPII
-66 PDMFQLVSRKDGK
+66 PDMFQLVSRKDAK
-79 GKEDDGVKEQLRVI
+79 GKDDDGVKEQLRVI

-186 RGTYSLGRVQTPT
+186 KGTYSLGRVQTPT

-223 TTGGDGKAA
+223 TTEGDGKA
-232 SKREQSQ
+232 
-239 TCLNSAEREQPRPK
+239 
-253 VRAVKFQTTERWD
+253 VKFLTADRWN
-266 DKTTAESL
+266 DKTTAENL
-274 YQQLKGYKSVVISK
+274 YQQLKGNKSVVISK
-288 VECKEK
+288 VECREK
-294 TEEPP
+294 AEEPP
-299 LLYDLTALQKDANVK
+299 LLYDLTALQKDANVR
-314 YGFTAEQTLAIA
+314 YGFTAEQTLTIA
-326 QKLYEAK
+326 QKLYDAK

-341 SRYIPD
+341 SRYISD
-347 DVYDEIPKLLRTFQ
+347 DVYDEIPKLLRTLQ

-369 SMTICKPNTHSVD
+369 SMTIRKPNTHSVD

-412 IVARMLEAFSDKCEK
+412 IVARMLEAFSEKCEK
-427 QQTTITVEVDGVQ
+427 QLTTITVEVDGVQ
-440 FVTKGTVI
+440 FLTKGTVI
-448 KKAGWR
+448 RKAGWR
-454 FIQNEENDNDRL
+454 FIQNEETDNDRL
-466 PNWKEGQELVVS
+466 PNWKEGQELAVS
-478 GWGLAEGKTKPIPIH
+478 GWGMAEGKTKPVPIH

-505 GKGIDDEEL
+505 GKGIEDEEL

-562 KDKQIADVAMTGQ
+562 KDKQIADVVMTGQ
-575 WEKVLSRIERG
+575 WEQSLARIERG
-586 EYNANDF
+586 EYSAEDF

-611 EDKFEYSG
+611 EDKFEHSG

-629 GTMQFY
+629 GTMEFY
-635 KKVVKCDNPACDCNV
+635 KKVVKCDNPACDCHL
-650 FREKAGKELTNDQL
+650 FREKAGKELTNEQL
-664 KALLKEGKTGII
+664 KALLKEGKTGVV
-676 KGFKSNQGNSFD
+676 KGFKSKQGNSFD
-688 AIVKLNP
+688 AIVKLNS
-695 ETFQT
+695 ETFQIKF
-700 EFSFPERKKY
+700 EFPERKKPAR
-710 VKKPLSRK
+710 KPLSRK

>member
-1 MITIIVE
+1 MITIIAE

-15 ISRVIGA
+15 ISRVVGA

-43 LIQLA
+43 LVQLA
-48 MPEAYGVVG
+48 MPETYGVTG
-57 YRQENLPII
+57 FRRESLPII
-66 PDMFQLVSRKDGK
+66 PDMFQLVSRKDAQ

-110 REGELIFRYLYQYL
+110 REGELIFRYLYQNL

-147 KNLKDGHD
+147 KNLNDGHD

-175 NATQALTIAAG
+175 NATQALTISAG
-186 RGTYSLGRVQTPT
+186 KGTYSLGRVQTPT

-223 TTGGDGKAA
+223 TTEDD
-232 SKREQSQ
+232 SD
-239 TCLNSAEREQPRPK
+239 
-253 VRAVKFQTTERWD
+253 VIKFQTTERWN
-266 DKTTAESL
+266 DKTTAEDL
-274 YQQLKGYKSVVISK
+274 YQQLKGNKSVVISK
-288 VECKEK
+288 VECKDK

-299 LLYDLTALQKDANVK
+299 LLYDLTTLQKDANVK

-333 VITYPRTS
+333 AITYPRTS

-347 DVYDEIPKLLRTFQ
+347 DVYDDIPKLIRTLQ

-369 SMTICKPNTHSVD
+369 SMTIRKPNTRSLD

-427 QQTTITVEVDGVQ
+427 QQTTVTVEVEGVP
-440 FVTKGTVI
+440 FVVKGTFI
-448 KKAGWR
+448 RKAGWR
-454 FIQNEENDNDRL
+454 FIQNEDTDNDRL
-466 PNWKEGQELVVS
+466 PNWKQGQELAVS
-478 GWGLAEGKTKPIPIH
+478 VWGLAEGKTKPAPIH

-505 GKGIDDEEL
+505 GKGIDDEEV

-529 ANIIETLINREY
+529 ASIIETLISREY

-562 KDKQIADVAMTGQ
+562 KDKQIANVAMTGL
-575 WEKVLSRIERG
+575 WEQTLARIERG
-586 EYNANDF
+586 EYSADDF

-598 DYTGSIVQELLSL
+598 DYTADIVQELLSL
-611 EDKFEYSG
+611 EDKLEHSG

-629 GTMQFY
+629 GTMQSY
-635 KKVVKCDNPACDCNV
+635 KKVVKCDNPACDCHV

-664 KALLKEGKTGII
+664 KALLTDGKTGII
-676 KGFKSNQGNSFD
+676 KGFKSKQGNSFD
-688 AIVKLNP
+688 AVVTLNR
-695 ETFQT
+695 ETCQT
-700 EFSFPERKKY
+700 EFSFPERKKSA
-710 VKKPLSRK
+710 KKDKSR

>member
-1 MITIIVE
+1 MITIIAE

-15 ISRVIGA
+15 ISRVVGA

-48 MPEAYGVVG
+48 MPEAYGVTG
-57 YRQENLPII
+57 FRRDSLPII
-66 PDMFQLVSRKDGK
+66 PDVFQLVSRKDGK

-93 KNLFEHTEKI
+93 KNLFNHTENI

-110 REGELIFRYLYQYL
+110 REGELIFRYIYQYL

-155 FDNLFLSAKARSE
+155 FDNFFLSAKARSE

-175 NATQALTIAAG
+175 NSTQALTIAAG

-223 TTGGDGKAA
+223 TTDSDGKY
-232 SKREQSQ
+232 
-239 TCLNSAEREQPRPK
+239 
-253 VRAVKFQTTERWD
+253 VKFQTTERWD
-266 DKTTAESL
+266 DKTTAEKL
-274 YQQLKGYKSVVISK
+274 YQQLKGNKSVVISK

-294 TEEPP
+294 AEEPP
-299 LLYDLTALQKDANVK
+299 LLYDLTALQKDANVR
-314 YGFTAEQTLAIA
+314 YGFTAEQTLTIA

-341 SRYIPD
+341 SRYISD
-347 DVYDEIPKLLRTFQ
+347 DVYDEIPKLLRTLQ

-369 SMTICKPNTHSVD
+369 SMTIRKPNTHSVD

-395 GEKLEH
+395 GEKQEH

-412 IVARMLEAFSDKCEK
+412 IIARMLEAFSDKCEK

-454 FIQNEENDNDRL
+454 FIQNEETDNDRL
-466 PNWKEGQELVVS
+466 PNWKEGQELAVS
-478 GWGLAEGKTKPIPIH
+478 GWGLAVGKTKPVPIH

-575 WEKVLSRIERG
+575 WEKALSRIERG

-611 EDKFEYSG
+611 EDKFEHSG
-619 IGIPCPKCGK
+619 IGIPCSKCGK

-635 KKVVKCDNPACDCNV
+635 KKVVKCDNPACDCHV

-676 KGFKSNQGNSFD
+676 KGFKSKQGNTFD
-688 AIVKLNP
+688 AVVTLNG

-700 EFSFPERKKY
+700 EFSFPEQKKSA
-710 VKKPLSRK
+710 KKGKSR

>member
-1 MITIIVE
+1 MITIIAE

-15 ISRVIGA
+15 ISRVLGA
-22 MERKVGYY
+22 TQRKVGYY
-30 GGNNYCVTWAFGH
+30 GGNGYCVTWAFGH
-43 LIQLA
+43 LMQLA
-48 MPEAYGVVG
+48 MPEAYGVTG
-57 YRQENLPII
+57 FRRESLPII
-66 PDMFQLVSRKDGK
+66 PKEFQLIIRKNLK
-79 GKEDDGVKEQLRVI
+79 GDEELSLNEQVYSI
-93 KNLFEHTEKI
+93 KNLFEHSEYI

-147 KNLKDGHD
+147 DNLRDGHEY
-155 FDNLFLSAKARSE
+155 DNLFLAAKARSE

-186 RGTYSLGRVQTPT
+186 KGTYSLGRVQTPT

-211 NFKPTQFWQMHF
+211 NFKPKQFWQMHF
-223 TTGGDGKAA
+223 TTEGDGK
-232 SKREQSQ
+232 
-239 TCLNSAEREQPRPK
+239 T
-253 VRAVKFQTTERWD
+253 VKFLTADRWN
-266 DKTTAESL
+266 DKTTAENL
-274 YQQLKGYKSVVISK
+274 YQQLKGYKNVVVSK
-288 VECKEK
+288 VECKDK

-314 YGFTAEQTLAIA
+314 YGYTAEQTLSIA

-347 DVYDEIPKLLRTFQ
+347 DVFDEIPKLLRTLENSQ
-361 DNEQWGAL
+361 QWGAL
-369 SMTICKPNTHSVD
+369 SMTIRKPNTRSVD

-395 GEKLEH
+395 GEKLEY

-412 IVARMLEAFSDKCEK
+412 IVARMLEAFSEKCEK
-427 QQTTITVEVDGVQ
+427 LQTTVTVEVKGVT
-440 FVTKGTVI
+440 FAVKGTVI

-454 FIQNEENDNDRL
+454 FIQNEEADNDRL
-466 PNWKEGQELVVS
+466 PNWKEGQELAIS
-478 GWGLAEGKTKPIPIH
+478 GWGLAEGKTKPVSIH

-505 GKGIDDEEL
+505 GKEIDDEKL

-529 ANIIETLINREY
+529 ASIIETLIAREY
-541 MIRLNK
+541 MIRLSK
-547 QLIPTEKGLFIYDLL
+547 QLIPTEKGLFIYNLL
-562 KDKQIADVAMTGQ
+562 KDKQIADVVMTGQ
-575 WEKVLSRIERG
+575 WEQALTRIEQG
-586 EYNANDF
+586 EYSADDF
-593 RKGIE
+593 RKDIE
-598 DYTGSIVQELLSL
+598 NYTGSIVNEILSL
-611 EDKFEYSG
+611 EDKFEHSG

-635 KKVVKCDNPACDCNV
+635 KKVVKC
-650 FREKAGKELTNDQL
+650 REVRQ
-664 KALLKEGKTGII
+664 
-676 KGFKSNQGNSFD
+676 
-688 AIVKLNP
+688 
-695 ETFQT
+695 
-700 EFSFPERKKY
+700 
-710 VKKPLSRK
+710 SRLRHAHLP

>member
-1 MITIIVE
+1 MITIIAE

-15 ISRVIGA
+15 ISRVVGA

-48 MPEAYGVVG
+48 MPEAYGVIG
-57 YRQENLPII
+57 FRRGSLPII
-66 PDMFQLVSRKDGK
+66 PDVFQLVSRKDAK

-155 FDNLFLSAKARSE
+155 CDNLFLSAKARSE

-199 LAMVCR
+199 LAMVCH

-223 TTGGDGKAA
+223 TTEGNG
-232 SKREQSQ
+232 Q
-239 TCLNSAEREQPRPK
+239 
-253 VRAVKFQTTERWD
+253 AVKFQTTERWN
-266 DKTTAESL
+266 DKETAESI
-274 YQQLKGYKSVVISK
+274 YQQLKGNKSVVISK

-314 YGFTAEQTLAIA
+314 YGFTAEQTLTIA

-333 VITYPRTS
+333 AITYPRTS

-347 DVYDEIPKLLRTFQ
+347 DVYDEIPKLLRTLQ

-369 SMTICKPNTHSVD
+369 SMTIRKPNTRSVD

-412 IVARMLEAFSDKCEK
+412 IVARMLEAFSDKCEM

-454 FIQNEENDNDRL
+454 FIQNEDTDNDRL
-466 PNWKEGQELVVS
+466 PNWKEGQELAVS
-478 GWGLAEGKTKPIPIH
+478 GWGLAEGKTKPVPIH

-529 ANIIETLINREY
+529 ASIIETLIAREY

-575 WEKVLSRIERG
+575 WEQALARIERG
-586 EYNANDF
+586 EYSADDF

-598 DYTGSIVQELLSL
+598 DYTTGIVQELLSL
-611 EDKFEYSG
+611 EDKFQHSG

-635 KKVVKCDNPACDCNV
+635 KKVVKCDNPACDCHV
-650 FREKAGKELTNDQL
+650 FREKAGKELTDAQL
-664 KALLKEGKTGII
+664 KVLLTEGRTGFI
-676 KGFKSNQGNSFD
+676 KGFKSKQGNSFD
-688 AIVKLNP
+688 AVLRLNDQF
-695 ETFQT
+695 ET
-700 EFSFPERKKY
+700 EFSFPERKKS

>member
-1 MITIIVE
+1 MITIIAE

-15 ISRVIGA
+15 ISRVVGA
-22 MERKVGYY
+22 TQRKVGYY
-30 GGNNYCVTWAFGH
+30 GGNGYCVTWAFGH
-43 LIQLA
+43 LMQLA
-48 MPEAYGVVG
+48 MPEAYGVTG
-57 YRQENLPII
+57 FRRETLPII
-66 PDMFQLVSRKDGK
+66 PKEFQLIIRKNLK
-79 GKEDDGVKEQLRVI
+79 GDEELSLNEQVYTI
-93 KNLFEHTEKI
+93 KNLFEHSEYI

-110 REGELIFRYLYQYL
+110 REGELIFRYVYQYL
-124 DCHVPFQRLWISS
+124 DCHTPFKRLWISS

-147 KNLKDGHD
+147 DNLRNGHEY
-155 FDNLFLSAKARSE
+155 DNLFLAAKARSE

-186 RGTYSLGRVQTPT
+186 KGTYSLGRVQTPT

-211 NFKPTQFWQMHF
+211 NFKPKQFWQMHF
-223 TTGGDGKAA
+223 TTEGDGK
-232 SKREQSQ
+232 
-239 TCLNSAEREQPRPK
+239 T
-253 VRAVKFQTTERWD
+253 VKFLTADRYH
-266 DKTTAESL
+266 DKTTAGSL
-274 YQQLKGYKSVVISK
+274 YQKLKGHKSVVISK
-288 VECKEK
+288 VECKDK

-314 YGFTAEQTLAIA
+314 YGYTAEQTLSIA

-347 DVYDEIPKLLRTFQ
+347 DVFNEIPKLLRTLENSQ
-361 DNEQWGAL
+361 QWGAL
-369 SMTICKPNTHSVD
+369 SMTIRKPNTRSVD

-395 GEKLEH
+395 GEKLEY

-412 IVARMLEAFSDKCEK
+412 IVARMLEAFSEKCEK
-427 QQTTITVEVDGVQ
+427 QQTTVTVEVKGVT
-440 FVTKGTVI
+440 FAVKGTVI

-454 FIQNEENDNDRL
+454 FIQNEEADNDRL
-466 PNWKEGQELVVS
+466 PNWKEGQELAIS
-478 GWGLAEGKTKPIPIH
+478 GWGLAEGKTKPVPIH

-529 ANIIETLINREY
+529 ANIIETLIAREY
-541 MIRLNK
+541 MIRLSK
-547 QLIPTEKGLFIYDLL
+547 QLIPTEKGLFIYNLL
-562 KDKQIADVAMTGQ
+562 KDKQIADVVMTGQ
-575 WEKVLSRIERG
+575 WEQALTRIEQG
-586 EYNANDF
+586 EYSADDF
-593 RKGIE
+593 RKDIE
-598 DYTGSIVQELLSL
+598 NYTGSIVNEILSL
-611 EDKFEYSG
+611 EDKFEHSG

-635 KKVVKCDNPACDCNV
+635 KKVVKCDNPACDMHI
-650 FREKAGKELTNDQL
+650 FREKAGKELSDTQL
-664 KALLKEGKTGII
+664 KDLIREGKTGII
-676 KGFKSNQGNSFD
+676 KGFKSKQGNSFD
-688 AIVKLNP
+688 AVVTLNR
-695 ETFQT
+695 ETYQT
-700 EFSFPERKKY
+700 EFSFPERKKSA
-710 VKKPLSRK
+710 KKGKSR

>member
-1 MITIIVE
+1 MITIIAE

-15 ISRVIGA
+15 ISRVVGA

-48 MPEAYGVVG
+48 MPEAYGITG
-57 YRQENLPII
+57 FRRESLPII
-66 PDMFQLVSRKDGK
+66 PDEFQLISRKDAK
-79 GKEDDGVKEQLRVI
+79 GNEDAGVKEQLKVI

-110 REGELIFRYLYQYL
+110 REGELIFRHLYQYL
-124 DCHVPFQRLWISS
+124 DCQVPFQRLWISS

-147 KNLKDGHD
+147 KNLKGGHD
-155 FDNLFLSAKARSE
+155 FDNLYLSAKARSE

-186 RGTYSLGRVQTPT
+186 KGTYSLGRVQTPT

-205 RFLENK
+205 RFRENK
-211 NFKPTQFWQMHF
+211 NFKPKAFWQMHF
-223 TTGGDGKAA
+223 TTEGD
-232 SKREQSQ
+232 SK
-239 TCLNSAEREQPRPK
+239 
-253 VRAVKFQTTERWD
+253 AVKFQATDRWE
-266 DKTTAESL
+266 DKANAETL
-274 YQQLKGYKSVVISK
+274 YQQLKGNKSVVITK

-294 TEEPP
+294 AEEPP

-333 VITYPRTS
+333 AISYPRTS

-347 DVYDEIPKLLRTFQ
+347 DVYDEIPKLLRTLA

-369 SMTICKPNTHSVD
+369 SMTIRKPNRHSVD

-395 GEKLEH
+395 GEKQQY
-401 PSNDDKKIYNM
+401 PSNDDKKIYNL
-412 IVARMLEAFSDKCEK
+412 IVGRMLEAFSDKCVKEL
-427 QQTTITVEVDGVQ
+427 TTITAEVNGVP

-448 KKAGWR
+448 RQPGWR
-454 FIQNEENDNDRL
+454 FINNEETDNDRL
-466 PNWKEGQELVVS
+466 PKWKEGQDIPVS
-478 GWGLAEGKTKPIPIH
+478 GWGLAEGKTKPVPIH

-505 GKGIDDEEL
+505 GKGIEDEEL

-529 ANIIETLINREY
+529 ASIIETLIAREY

-562 KDKQIADVAMTGQ
+562 KDRQIADVAMTGQ
-575 WEKVLSRIERG
+575 WEQTLARIERG
-586 EYNANDF
+586 EYSAEDF

-598 DYTGSIVQELLSL
+598 NYTCSIVQELLSL
-611 EDKFEYSG
+611 EDRFEHSG

-635 KKVVKCDNPACDCNV
+635 KKVVKCDNPACDCHV

-664 KALLKEGKTGII
+664 KALLTEGRTGII
-676 KGFKSNQGNSFD
+676 KGFKSKQGNSFD
-688 AIVKLNP
+688 AVVTLNRD
-695 ETFQT
+695 TFQT
-700 EFSFPERKKY
+700 EFSFPERKKSAR
-710 VKKPLSRK
+710 KPQSRK

>member
-1 MITIIVE
+1 MITIIAE

-15 ISRVIGA
+15 ISRVVGA

-48 MPEAYGVVG
+48 MPEAYGVTG
-57 YRQENLPII
+57 FRREALPII
-66 PDMFQLVSRKDGK
+66 PDVFQLVSRKDAK
-79 GKEDDGVKEQLRVI
+79 GKEDNGVKEQLRVI

-124 DCHVPFQRLWISS
+124 GCHVPFQRLWISS

-155 FDNLFLSAKARSE
+155 YDNLFLSAKARSE

-186 RGTYSLGRVQTPT
+186 KGTYSLGRVQTPT

-211 NFKPTQFWQMHF
+211 NFVPTPFWQMHF
-223 TTGGDGKAA
+223 TTEGDGKA
-232 SKREQSQ
+232 
-239 TCLNSAEREQPRPK
+239 
-253 VRAVKFQTTERWD
+253 VKF
-266 DKTTAESL
+266 AN
-274 YQQLKGYKSVVISK
+274 SVAIAK
-288 VECKEK
+288 VECREK

-299 LLYDLTALQKDANVK
+299 LLYDLTTLQKDANVR
-314 YGFTAEQTLAIA
+314 YGFTAEQTLTIA

-333 VITYPRTS
+333 AITYPRTS

-347 DVYDEIPKLLRTFQ
+347 DVYDEIPKLLRTLA

-369 SMTICKPNTHSVD
+369 SMTVRKPNHHSVD

-395 GEKLEH
+395 GEKPQY
-401 PSNDDKKIYNM
+401 PSNDDKKIYNL
-412 IVARMLEAFSDKCEK
+412 IIARMLEAFSDKCVKEL
-427 QQTTITVEVDGVQ
+427 TTVTVDVDGIP
-440 FVTKGTVI
+440 FVAKGTVI
-448 KKAGWR
+448 RQQGWR
-454 FIQNEENDNDRL
+454 FIMNEDTDADRL
-466 PNWKEGQELVVS
+466 PNWKEGQELHVT
-478 GWGLAEGKTKPIPIH
+478 GWGLAEGKTKPAAIH
-493 TEATLLS
+493 TDATLLS
-500 EMESC
+500 EMEHC
-505 GKGIDDEEL
+505 GKSIDDEEL
-514 AQAIKECG
+514 AQAIKDCG

-529 ANIIETLINREY
+529 AAIIETLINREY

-562 KDKQIADVAMTGQ
+562 KDKQIADVAMTGL
-575 WEKVLSRIERG
+575 WEQTLARIERG
-586 EYNANDF
+586 EYSAEDF

-598 DYTGSIVQELLSL
+598 DYTGSIIRELLSL
-611 EDKFEYSG
+611 EDRFEHNG

-635 KKVVKCDNPACDCNV
+635 KKVVKCDNPACDCHV

-664 KALLKEGKTGII
+664 KALLTEGRTGII
-676 KGFKSNQGNSFD
+676 KGFKSKQGNSFD
-688 AIVKLNP
+688 AVVTLNR

-700 EFSFPERKKY
+700 EFSFPERK
-710 VKKPLSRK
+710 S

>member
-1 MITIIVE
+1 MITIIAE

-15 ISRVIGA
+15 ISRVVGA

-30 GGNNYCVTWAFGH
+30 GGNGYCVTWAFGH

-48 MPEAYGVVG
+48 MPEAYGITG
-57 YRQENLPII
+57 FRRESLPIM
-66 PDMFQLVSRKDGK
+66 PQELQLVTRKDGK

-93 KNLFEHTEKI
+93 KNLFAHSDSI

-155 FDNLFLSAKARSE
+155 FDNLYLSAKARSE

-186 RGTYSLGRVQTPT
+186 KSTYSLGRVQTPT

-205 RFLENK
+205 RFTENK
-211 NFKPTQFWQMHF
+211 DFKPKAFWQMHF
-223 TTGGDGKAA
+223 TTEGDGK
-232 SKREQSQ
+232 
-239 TCLNSAEREQPRPK
+239 
-253 VRAVKFQTTERWD
+253 AVKFQTTDRWE
-266 DKTTAESL
+266 DKANAETL
-274 YQQLKGYKSVVISK
+274 YQQLKGNKSVVITK

-314 YGFTAEQTLAIA
+314 YGFTAEQTLGIA

-333 VITYPRTS
+333 AITYPRTS

-347 DVYDEIPKLLRTFQ
+347 DVYDEIPKLLRTLA

-369 SMTICKPNTHSVD
+369 SMTIRKPNLHSVD
-382 ASKVTD
+382 AAKVTD

-395 GEKLEH
+395 GEKLQY
-401 PSNDDKKIYNM
+401 PSNDDKKIYNL
-412 IVARMLEAFSDKCEK
+412 IVGRMLEAFSDKCIKEL
-427 QQTTITVEVDGVQ
+427 TTVTAEVNDVP

-448 KKAGWR
+448 RQPGWR
-454 FIQNEENDNDRL
+454 FINNDETDSDRL
-466 PNWKEGQELVVS
+466 PNLKEGQEIPVS
-478 GWGLAEGKTKPIPIH
+478 GWGLTEGKTKPTPIH
-493 TEATLLS
+493 TEATLLT

-505 GKGIDDEEL
+505 GKGIGDEEQ

-562 KDKQIADVAMTGQ
+562 KDRQIADVAMTGQ
-575 WEKVLSRIERG
+575 WEQSLARIERG
-586 EYNANDF
+586 EYSADDF

-598 DYTGSIVQELLSL
+598 DYTTGIVQELLSL
-611 EDKFEYSG
+611 EDKFEHSG

-629 GTMQFY
+629 GTTQFY
-635 KKVVKCDNPACDCNV
+635 KKVVKCDNPACDCHV

-664 KALLKEGKTGII
+664 KALLTDGKTGIV
-676 KGFKSNQGNSFD
+676 KGFKSKQGNSFD

-695 ETFQT
+695 ETFLT
-700 EFSFPERKKY
+700 EFEFPERKKSA
-710 VKKPLSRK
+710 KKPQSRK

>member
-1 MITIIVE
+1 MYKTTESIYYHTMITIIAE

-15 ISRVIGA
+15 ISRVVGA

-48 MPEAYGVVG
+48 MPEAYGVAG
-57 YRQENLPII
+57 FRRESLPII
-66 PDMFQLVSRKDGK
+66 PDMFQLVSRKDAK

-110 REGELIFRYLYQYL
+110 RDGELIFRYLYQYL
-124 DCHVPFQRLWISS
+124 GCNVPFQRLWISS

-199 LAMVCR
+199 LAMVCH
-205 RFLENK
+205 RFFENK
-211 NFKPTQFWQMHF
+211 KFKPTQFWQIHF
-223 TTGGDGKAA
+223 TTGGDGKA
-232 SKREQSQ
+232 
-239 TCLNSAEREQPRPK
+239 
-253 VRAVKFQTTERWD
+253 VKFLTADRWN
-266 DKTTAESL
+266 DKTTAENL
-274 YQQLKGYKSVVISK
+274 YQQLKGNKSVVISK

-294 TEEPP
+294 ADEPP
-299 LLYDLTALQKDANVK
+299 LLYDLTALQKDANVR
-314 YGFTAEQTLAIA
+314 YGFTAEQTLTIA

-333 VITYPRTS
+333 LITYPRTS

-347 DVYDEIPKLLRTFQ
+347 DVYDEIPKLLRTLQ

-369 SMTICKPNTHSVD
+369 SMTIRKPNTHSVN

-412 IVARMLEAFSDKCEK
+412 IIARILEAFSDKCEK

-454 FIQNEENDNDRL
+454 FIQNEETDNDRL

-478 GWGLAEGKTKPIPIH
+478 GWGLAEGKTKPVPIH

-505 GKGIDDEEL
+505 GKGIEDEEL

-529 ANIIETLINREY
+529 ASIIETLISREY

-562 KDKQIADVAMTGQ
+562 KDKQIANVAMTGQ
-575 WEKVLSRIERG
+575 WEQTLARIERG
-586 EYNANDF
+586 EYSSDDF

-598 DYTGSIVQELLSL
+598 DYTTDIVQELLSL
-611 EDKFEYSG
+611 EDKFEHSG

-635 KKVVKCDNPACDCNV
+635 KKVVKCDNPACECHV

-664 KALLKEGKTGII
+664 KALLTEGKTGII
-676 KGFKSNQGNSFD
+676 KGFKSKQGNAFD
-688 AIVKLNP
+688 AVVILNR
-695 ETFQT
+695 ETYQT
-700 EFSFPERKKY
+700 EFSFPEQKKN

>member
-1 MITIIVE
+1 MITIIAE

-15 ISRVIGA
+15 ISRVVGA
-22 MERKVGYY
+22 TQRKVGYY
-30 GGNNYCVTWAFGH
+30 GGNGYCVTWAFGH

-48 MPEAYGVVG
+48 MPEVYGVTG
-57 YRQENLPII
+57 FRRDALPII
-66 PDMFQLVSRKDGK
+66 PNEFQLVIRKNLK
-79 GKEDDGVKEQLRVI
+79 GDEELSLNEQVYTI
-93 KNLFEHTEKI
+93 KNLFEHSDYI

-110 REGELIFRYLYQYL
+110 REGELIFRYVYQYL
-124 DCHVPFQRLWISS
+124 DCHTPFKRLWISS

-147 KNLKDGHD
+147 DSLRDGHEY
-155 FDNLFLSAKARSE
+155 DNLFLAAKARSE

-211 NFKPTQFWQMHF
+211 NFKPTKFWQMRF
-223 TTGGDGKAA
+223 TTEGDGK
-232 SKREQSQ
+232 
-239 TCLNSAEREQPRPK
+239 
-253 VRAVKFQTTERWD
+253 AVKFQTAERWN
-266 DKTTAESL
+266 DKETAESL
-274 YQQLKGYKSVVISK
+274 YQQLKGNKSVVISK

-299 LLYDLTALQKDANVK
+299 LLYDLTDLQKDANVK

-333 VITYPRTS
+333 TITYPRTS

-347 DVYDEIPKLLRTFQ
+347 DVFDEIPKLLRTLE

-369 SMTICKPNTHSVD
+369 SMTIRKPNRRSVD
-382 ASKVTD
+382 TSKVTD

-412 IVARMLEAFSDKCEK
+412 IVARMLEAFSEKCEK
-427 QQTTITVEVDGVQ
+427 QQTTITVEVEGVP
-440 FVTKGTVI
+440 FAVKGTVI

-454 FIQNEENDNDRL
+454 FIQNEDTDNDRL
-466 PNWKEGQELVVS
+466 PNWKEGQELAVS
-478 GWGLAEGKTKPIPIH
+478 GWGLAEGKTKPKPIH

-505 GKGIDDEEL
+505 GKGIDDEEQ

-529 ANIIETLINREY
+529 ATIIETLIAREY

-575 WEKVLSRIERG
+575 WEQALTRIEQG
-586 EYNANDF
+586 EYSADDF
-593 RKGIE
+593 RKDIE
-598 DYTGSIVQELLSL
+598 NYTGSIVNELLSL
-611 EDKFEYSG
+611 EDKFEHSG

-635 KKVVKCDNPACDCNV
+635 KKIVKCDNPACDCHV
-650 FREKAGKELTNDQL
+650 FREKAGKELTDAQL
-664 KALLKEGKTGII
+664 KALLTEGRTGLI
-676 KGFKSNQGNSFD
+676 KGFKSKQGNSFD
-688 AIVKLNP
+688 AVVRLNDQF
-695 ETFQT
+695 ET
-700 EFSFPERKKY
+700 EFSFPERKKSA
-710 VKKPLSRK
+710 KKPLSRK